1 MKCFGEEIT
10 GFNCFVTPYIFF
22 RIIKKSNISDGGS
35 FVAKFTLDEF
45 LYSIKTSFPKVIQAD
60 RTGVGSVIRS
70 GYG

>member
-22 RIIKKSNISDGGS
+22 GIIKKANISDGGS

-45 LYSIKTSFPKVIQAD
+45 LYSIKTSFSKVVQTD
-60 RTGVGSVIRS
+60 RTSVGSVIRS